1 MGIMIGFVLLV
12 TGLRLSLEFDKIND
26 LKLILNQNS
35 QIL

>member
-26 LKLILNQNS
+26 VKLILNQNS